1 MPTAPP
7 SFGVIERSDADDEI
21 ALALELLAFQGYCTL
36 DSGLS
41 GDSLGALRVA
51 FDRALAAHLKLH
63 GQAFDLTGL
72 GEDQIVRALP
82 RYAPE
87 FLQIIDNAPL
97 QALVA
102 RIFGANVV
110 LNQINGVINPPVGEF
125 YGQSRWHRDLPYQ
138 HFTSSRP
145 LAINALFCLDDF
157 TVDNGAT
164 VVAVGSHRQE
174 RFPAAPVLEKIAHS
188 VTAKAGTY
196 LVLDAMS
203 YHAGGANRTDRP
215 RRAVNQV
222 YTIPLMKQQISFETE
237 LAGIAVPQHL
247 HRLFGFGGSEP
258 RSVEEWLQ
266 RAAAKAAPKG

>member
-1 MPTAPP
+1 MPIVPP

-21 ALALELLAFQGYCTL
+21 GLALELLAVQGYCTL

-41 GDSLGALRVA
+41 ADALDALRVE
-51 FDRALAAHLKLH
+51 FDRALAAYLKLH
-63 GQAFDLTGL
+63 GQSFDMIGL
-72 GEDQIVRALP
+72 AEDQIVRALP
-82 RYAPE
+82 RYAPD
-87 FLQIIDNAPL
+87 FLKIVDNTPL
-97 QALVA
+97 QTLVA

-110 LNQINGVINPPVGEF
+110 LNQVNGVINPPVGAV

-157 TVDNGAT
+157 TSENGAT
-164 VVAVGSHRQE
+164 IVAVGSHRQE
-174 RFPAAPVLEKIAHS
+174 RFPAQPVLEKIAHS

-203 YHAGGANRTDRP
+203 YHAGGANRTDKP

-222 YTIPLMKQQISFETE
+222 YTIPLMKQQISLETE
-237 LAGIAVPQHL
+237 LAGISAPPHL
-247 HRLFGFGGSEP
+247 HRLLGFGGSEP

-266 RAAAKAAPKG
+266 RAAAKAALQS